1 MGAAYLK
8 KYRMTVS
15 VILKQMILQ
24 LALITG
30 LWLLQLYGRVLPTT
44 AVLLLWVL
52 LGLLLGRGLWLQAS
66 LQRRVWL
73 AAFIRSGSGLQT
85 LLQGG
90 LFMMLMQVLPAMLL
104 ASLLLAALLRSA
116 DPVMWQLLL
125 LGVLALPLA
134 LALAT
139 VVLRAHASVVYLPA
153 LAWRVGSFIV
163 GLLLL
168 AGLLAV
174 ALTAQ
179 YPDLGASSLEQSV
192 WYMLSQ
198 EQARSAPLLS
208 LLQVAAATD
217 GLKLWLGQAL
227 LPAPAESVWQLLGWT
242 IVFVQEVLFVW
253 SLLLMSRAVVYLPLI
268 ASNEEGSHEPA
279 LSRDRNT

>member
-1 MGAAYLK
+1 
-8 KYRMTVS
+8 MTVS
-15 VILKQMILQ
+15 VLLKQMILQ

-30 LWLLQLYGRVLPTT
+30 LWLLQLYARVLPTA

-52 LGLLLGRGLWLQAS
+52 LVFLIGRGLWLQAS

-73 AAFIRSGSGLQT
+73 AAFIRSGSGLQA
-85 LLQGG
+85 LLHGG
-90 LFMMLMQVLPAMLL
+90 LFMMLLQVLPAMLL
-104 ASLLLAALLRSA
+104 ASVLMAALLRSA

-139 VVLRAHASVVYLPA
+139 VALRTHASVVYLPA
-153 LAWRVGSFIV
+153 LAWRVGSFSV

-168 AGLLAV
+168 VGLLAV
-174 ALTAQ
+174 ALTAH

-227 LPAPAESVWQLLGWT
+227 LPAPAESVWQLLGWS

-253 SLLLMSRAVVYLPLI
+253 SLLLMSRAVIYLPLI
-268 ASNEEGSHEPA
+268 ASSAEDSP
-279 LSRDRNT
+279 